1 MEKYLAL
8 KASAG
13 SGKTF
18 ALTVRYISLLL
29 FDIPPKEILALTFTN
44 KAASEM
50 SERIYKTLFS
60 LGVDEA
66 IMSAIVKQTEFSKD
80 QILAKK
86 DEVIKRFI
94 SSELSI
100 YTIDK
105 FVNKILREFSGYVGI
120 SDDFVIEYDDEELL
134 LYKFLISLDEKKFDS
149 LIHFAHIENKKLNS
163 IVALF
168 KILDEKNEQLEV
180 FIPTQESGNE
190 AVEENGNKRKQTLF
204 PLSRVGTYTNINLMN
219 NANKI
224 KQFIENSSLSN
235 SAKKAVDFK
244 NINELLTKG
253 KTWLTKDTLQEFTY
267 FKKATIP
274 SELENTFIELKQNIT
289 SYYQEK
295 ERITLNHLFKIFNDF
310 KVFRDKY
317 NKNRNT
323 LEFSDITNMV
333 YELLQKHIDREFLY
347 FRLDSNYSSILIDEF
362 QDTSVL
368 QYKILEPLIQEILSG
383 SDEKFKTFF
392 YVGDIKQSIYRF
404 RGGTKE
410 LFDYVANI
418 FNGELKVEILDINY
432 RSSKNVV
439 EFVNKNFNGLSNYE
453 YYPQTVNSQIDG
465 LVEVVDFNIEE
476 DEPYK
481 QIAHKIDELIKA
493 GLDVNNIAILTYTN
507 ADVLNLYLYLKQVFP
522 NLQITTE
529 MTSKLIQEQNI
540 QAVINAIKYL
550 YFKKDLYK
558 ANFNALIGQEF
569 THTQTD
575 LLLLQ
580 KWERDGWSVP
590 ELIKNIAT
598 AYKFMDQNI
607 IKFIELASAY
617 DNIVDFIY
625 EIDRLDA
632 SMVNKDK
639 SGIQILTVFK
649 SKGLEFDTVFVL
661 DRIKRKNTDRSSLL
675 FEYDD
680 INLKNIYLK
689 NSGRE
694 NFDKS
699 YENALQKEKKLSIDD
714 ELNIL
719 YVACTRA
726 KNNMIV
732 FKKSKSSV
740 FEILGS
746 NCNIQT
752 TGRLYVEDSK
762 NIKPKKVI
770 EVDYQPLNLGQQ
782 EKQIKKEE
790 ISELNIKAR
799 YFGLSTHYC
808 LEMMSGFDK
817 DSLDKSIDITKSI
830 YSGMLEEKDFDDIY
844 KRIEMLINNDR
855 FKNIVANADIFK
867 EQALMFESKV
877 KILDLLVKKDNKY
890 LICDYKTTTAQKDE
904 HSAQVGYYKEAIE
917 DITKCDEV
925 AAFVIYLGKNEI
937 QIIEI

>member
-66 IMSAIVKQTEFSKD
+66 IISAIVKQTGFSKD

-134 LYKFLISLDEKKFDS
+134 LYKFLISLDENKFDS

-163 IVALF
+163 IVTLF
-168 KILDEKNEQLEV
+168 KILDEKNERYTT
-180 FIPTQESGNE
+180 I
-190 AVEENGNKRKQTLF
+190 LF
-204 PLSRVGTYTNINLMN
+204 PSSSMGTSASNIMD
-219 NANKI
+219 NANQI

-235 SAKKAVDFK
+235 SAVKAVDF
-244 NINELLTKG
+244 NDINSLLAKG
-253 KTWLTKDTLQEFTY
+253 KTWLTKDTLQDFTY

-295 ERITLNHLFKIFNDF
+295 EIITLNHLFKIFNDF

-323 LEFSDITNMV
+323 LEFSDITNIV

-392 YVGDIKQSIYRF
+392 YVGDTKQSIYRF

-418 FNGELKVEILDINY
+418 FNGELKVEILDVNY

-439 EFVNKNFNGLSNYE
+439 EFVNKNFSGLSNYE

-569 THTQTD
+569 THAQPD
-575 LLLLQ
+575 LLPLQ
-580 KWERDGWSVP
+580 KWEQDGWSVP

-661 DRIKRKNTDRSSLL
+661 DRIKRKNADRSSLL

-726 KNNMIV
+726 KNNMFV
-732 FKKSKSSV
+732 FRKSKNSV
-740 FEILGS
+740 FDILGT

-752 TGRLYVEDSK
+752 MGQLYIQANK
-762 NIKPKKVI
+762 NIKVKEIK
-770 EVDYQPLNLGQQ
+770 EVEYKPLNLGQQ
-782 EKQIKKEE
+782 AKQIKKED
-790 ISELNIKAR
+790 ISDTNIKAK
-799 YFGLSTHYC
+799 YFGIATHYC
-808 LEMMSGFDK
+808 LEMMGEFTQN
-817 DSLDKSIDITKSI
+817 SLDKSIGITKSR
-830 YSGMLEEKDFDDIY
+830 YSNILDESNFDDIY
-844 KRIEMLINNDR
+844 QRIQMLINDED
-855 FKNIVANADIFK
+855 FKAIITNGEYFK
-867 EQALMFESKV
+867 EQALIFESEI
-877 KILDLLVKKDNKY
+877 KILDLLVKKEDKY
-890 LICDYKTTTAQKDE
+890 IICDYKTTTAQKDE
-904 HSAQVGYYKEAIE
+904 HNVQVKYYKQAIMN
-917 DITKCDEV
+917 ITKIKNVEAYV
-925 AAFVIYLGKNEI
+925 VYLQKDKI
-937 QIIEI
+937 QITKA